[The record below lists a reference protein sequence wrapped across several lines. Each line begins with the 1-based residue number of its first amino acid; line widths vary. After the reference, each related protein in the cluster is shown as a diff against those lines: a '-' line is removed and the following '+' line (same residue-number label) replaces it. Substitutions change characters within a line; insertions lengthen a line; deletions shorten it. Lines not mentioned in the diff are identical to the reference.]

1 MLWVR
6 RINICM
12 KKFDEKFDKLMERVF
27 ISSSLNY
34 EDNIR
39 DIKKTIYET
48 NNKHKKRNRNSM
60 LR

>member
-1 MLWVR
+1 MLWAR

>member
-1 MLWVR
+1 
-6 RINICM
+6 M